1 MSSIARNQTAK
12 PRCAGR
18 SSDDCNGNGRGW
30 VDLLHA
36 TEPMVATVERG
47 HGQPERPV
55 LITVSQLVR
64 QLFFRMEVGTAGE
77 EVGWFGGSKQL
88 PVDARR
94 RPQCP
99 RHGHPERAGRPRP
112 PAHTAAGLDLEA
124 GVVVVLDLGA
134 DGYVDAVGNERD
146 LV

>member
-1 MSSIARNQTAK
+1 
-12 PRCAGR
+12 
-18 SSDDCNGNGRGW
+18 
-30 VDLLHA
+30 
-36 TEPMVATVERG
+36 
-47 HGQPERPV
+47 
-55 LITVSQLVR
+55 
-64 QLFFRMEVGTAGE
+64 MEVGTAGE

-99 RHGHPERAGRPRP
+99 RHGHPERAGRARP

-124 GVVVVLDLGA
+124 AVVVVLDLGA

-146 LV
+146 LVLDEPGEPLSRDVQRHECQAGVRAYEGGIVSGPGPKHIHSRMISSQSMALV